1 MAANH
6 LIVAL
11 FPIDPLVPFV
21 KIKLAAFAT
30 FVQRVRQAA
39 AVLVGFHLFKN
50 LGELAADAVG
60 VLPQDA
66 LGGITQ
72 VHDLDRF
79 WFGQWEPSGNA
90 LGCSIATGMSSAG
103 IIFSIAALGSNP
115 GASTLR
121 ITVRTSDGSGS

>member
-39 AVLVGFHLFKN
+39 AVLVEFHLFKN
-50 LGELAADAVG
+50 SENLQLM
-60 VLPQDA
+60 
-66 LGGITQ
+66 
-72 VHDLDRF
+72 R
-79 WFGQWEPSGNA
+79 S
-90 LGCSIATGMSSAG
+90 GCSHKMHWVGLRKFTI
-103 IIFSIAALGSNP
+103 SI
-115 GASTLR
+115 
-121 ITVRTSDGSGS
+121 GSGSVNGNPPEMR